1 MDSQIKLVNGAGV
14 ELYILTVTD
23 CCSVDPGRLLL
34 GVTAQFQVVS
44 EDASLDIVFQSIC
57 QQDF

>member
-1 MDSQIKLVNGAGV
+1 MDSLIKLVNGTGV
-14 ELYILTVTD
+14 ELYILTAAD

-34 GVTAQFQVVS
+34 GVAAQFQVVS
-44 EDASLDIVFQSIC
+44 EDAPLDIVFQSIC